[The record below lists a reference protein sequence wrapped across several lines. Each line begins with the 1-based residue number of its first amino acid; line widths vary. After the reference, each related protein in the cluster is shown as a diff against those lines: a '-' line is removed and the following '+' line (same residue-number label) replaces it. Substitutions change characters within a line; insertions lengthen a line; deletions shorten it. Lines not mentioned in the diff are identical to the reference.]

1 MAWLPK
7 QTVVAPVDFS
17 EDSFKA
23 VDTALELVEHSANVH
38 VVHVLP
44 LLAVTEPGVIW
55 DTIDDQSRREHAT
68 EALRQRFGDA
78 PHAGVRIEVLFGDPG
93 SEIVDYANRMQAD
106 LILLPSHGRTGIR
119 RLLLGSVAE
128 RVVRMAHCPVLVLR
142 Q

>member
-1 MAWLPK
+1 MPWLPK

-17 EDSFKA
+17 EDSYKA
-23 VDTALELVEHSANVH
+23 VDTALEMVEHPANVH

-55 DTIDDQSRREHAT
+55 DTVDDHSRRQHAAD
-68 EALRQRFGDA
+68 ALRQRFSQPPYSGL
-78 PHAGVRIEVLFGDPG
+78 RIEVLFGDPG

-106 LILLPSHGRTGIR
+106 LILLPSHGRTGLK